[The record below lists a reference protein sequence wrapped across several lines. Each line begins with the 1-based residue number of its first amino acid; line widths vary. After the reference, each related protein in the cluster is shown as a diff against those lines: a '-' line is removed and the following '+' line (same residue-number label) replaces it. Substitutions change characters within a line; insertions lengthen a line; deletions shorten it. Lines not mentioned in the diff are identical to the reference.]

1 MGPPSLRASM
11 TTQLA
16 SNTRLMPKNFTKKS
30 RLSSSA
36 VTVIRG

>member
-16 SNTRLMPKNFTKKS
+16 SNTRRMPKYFTKKS
-30 RLSSSA
+30 RLSPSRF
-36 VTVIRG
+36 TVIRG